1 MSSSKQKAPRV
12 SSVRVRLPVPDEE
25 NRSVTACSTPFYVSS
40 ARLFNLIIK
49 SRNSRSV
56 LVKASA

>member
-25 NRSVTACSTPFYVSS
+25 NRSVTACSTPFYRS
-40 ARLFNLIIK
+40 LGLI
-49 SRNSRSV
+49 RYAV
-56 LVKASA
+56 QPPHQVPQFQVGAG